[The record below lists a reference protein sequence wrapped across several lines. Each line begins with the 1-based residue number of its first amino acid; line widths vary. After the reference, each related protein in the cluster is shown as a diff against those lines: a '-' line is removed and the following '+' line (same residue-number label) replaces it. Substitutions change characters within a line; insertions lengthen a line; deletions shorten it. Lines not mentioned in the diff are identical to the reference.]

1 VSVVMR
7 GKPDSPV
14 TLQRCLRVLL
24 SMTLIVGAPF
34 AFIAGCQSRILYYP
48 RSYAAGVTDEWQ
60 EKTQGRPLDF
70 TTSQGRQRA
79 FLQGNLKSPRN
90 LWIVCGGNGTVAL
103 DWSDWIAAH
112 APAEDAWLLVDFPG
126 YGDSEGKPN
135 PGRIR
140 ESLRTVVPM
149 AAGSVGLSADASRLR
164 FFGHSLGAAAC
175 LMAATE
181 FGIREGVLLSPFTST
196 MEMSRMLIGVPL
208 GFLVTHRFDNEARLD
223 EIISQGPAK
232 IVILHGT
239 EDEVIPVEMS
249 RKLARGRE
257 TSVRLLEIQGGHH
270 NDIARSHPE
279 HLIRALQFIGLP

>member
-1 VSVVMR
+1 
-7 GKPDSPV
+7 
-14 TLQRCLRVLL
+14 
-24 SMTLIVGAPF
+24 MTLIVGAPF

-126 YGDSEGKPN
+126 YGHCEGKPN

-140 ESLRTVVPM
+140 ESLRAVVPM
-149 AAGSVGLSADASRLR
+149 AAGSVGLSTAPDASRLR

-196 MEMSRMLIGVPL
+196 MEMSRMLLGVPL

-223 EIISQGPAK
+223 EIIAKGPAK

-239 EDEVIPVEMS
+239 DDEVIPVEMS

-257 TSVRLLEIQGGHH
+257 TAVRLLEIHGAHH
-270 NDIARSHPE
+270 NDIAQRHPE
-279 HLIRALQFIGLP
+279 QLVRALLFIGLP